1 MNKLFKFIFVNIF
14 VFFLISFSKI
24 YAVDIQSPAA
34 VVICEES
41 GRILYDKNC
50 NEQRKM
56 ASLTKLMTSILLVEN
71 CDLDEKITVE
81 KQACYIGGSEA
92 GISPNDEVTARD
104 LLYGMLL
111 PSGNDCALAV
121 AYHVG
126 GNIENF
132 AMLMNEKAKELGLTK
147 TSFANPHGLDNDSHY
162 TTAYEMALITR
173 YARKYDIIK
182 KVASTTETNV
192 TFGNKSVNLRNTNRL
207 LRTYPKATGMKTG
220 FTNGANRCLAAS
232 ASYNNLN
239 LIAVVLGSDTSDIR
253 FNDAKSILED
263 TFSKY
268 HSYDISNF
276 LNIYVNIPVIK
287 GKKENYIR
295 SYSDTKVE
303 ALTEDEYS
311 KIYVSQNFISKIE
324 APLCKGTY
332 LGTYTVS
339 VNNEILYSKDI
350 YLEEDIEK
358 KTLMD
363 YFYSI
368 FYTMFDRLEKI

>member
-1 MNKLFKFIFVNIF
+1 MNKLFKFVFVNIF

-92 GISPNDEVTARD
+92 GISPNDEVTAKD

-253 FNDAKSILED
+253 FNDAKAILED
-263 TFSKY
+263 S
-268 HSYDISNF
+268 INA
-276 LNIYVNIPVIK
+276 LNIPKSEDAKEKNYQLWDKKYAEVPNVVNQKLSDVK
-287 GKKENYIR
+287 GSLQKFDVQYTGSGEYILFQSPSAGER
-295 SYSDTKVE
+295 VYE
-303 ALTEDEYS
+303 GS
-311 KIYVSQNFISKIE
+311 KIRI
-324 APLCKGTY
+324 L
-332 LGTYTVS
+332 LG
-339 VNNEILYSKDI
+339 D
-350 YLEEDIEK
+350 K
-358 KTLMD
+358 K
-363 YFYSI
+363 
-368 FYTMFDRLEKI
+368 